1 MALSTYTEAKM
12 IEYVPVSIA
21 KEDYQIE
28 LSTMNE
34 PDAFKLKENNQFRG
48 GVSQMLV
55 DYLME
60 EFDRRLIKEI
70 KEIYNVAS
78 SSN

>member
-1 MALSTYTEAKM
+1 MNK

-21 KEDYQIE
+21 KEDYQPE
-28 LSTMNE
+28 LTNMNE
-34 PDAFKLKENNQFRG
+34 PDTFRLKENNQFRG
-48 GVSQMLV
+48 GLSQMLV
-55 DYLME
+55 DYLVE

-70 KEIYNVAS
+70 EESYNVAS

>member
-1 MALSTYTEAKM
+1 MNE
-12 IEYVPVSIA
+12 IEYVPISIA
-21 KEDYQIE
+21 KEDYQPE

-34 PDAFKLKENNQFRG
+34 PDAFRLKENNQFRG
-48 GVSQMLV
+48 GLSQMLV

-70 KEIYNVAS
+70 KESYNVATGS
-78 SSN
+78 D

>member
-1 MALSTYTEAKM
+1 MRM
-12 IEYVPVSIA
+12 IEYVPISIA
-21 KEDYQIE
+21 KEDYQP
-28 LSTMNE
+28 E
-34 PDAFKLKENNQFRG
+34 PRMIDGSDFRLKENNQFRG
-48 GVSQMLV
+48 GVSQMMV

-70 KEIYNVAS
+70 KEIYDVAS